1 MIPFIELTK
10 VIATAIAYGLITVAG
25 FATVI
30 VGVVLCLK

>member
-10 VIATAIAYGLITVAG
+10 VIATAIAYGLITSVA

-30 VGVVLCLK
+30 VGVILCLK